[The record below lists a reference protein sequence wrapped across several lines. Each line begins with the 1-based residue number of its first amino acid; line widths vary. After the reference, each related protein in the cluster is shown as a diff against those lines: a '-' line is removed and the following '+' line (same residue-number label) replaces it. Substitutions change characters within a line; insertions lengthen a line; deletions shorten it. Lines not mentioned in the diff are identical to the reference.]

1 MSFRSKQQIIRQPDG
16 QYVKGRW
23 VKGGDTTMEIMAS
36 VQPATNDDTQN
47 LPEGK
52 RIERA
57 VRIYTDALLNV
68 DGADNNGDVLVWQG
82 RHYRVIA
89 VAPYRSNVIS
99 HYRYLAAEAER

>member
-1 MSFRSKQQIIRQPDG
+1 M
-16 QYVKGRW
+16 QY
-23 VKGGDTTMEIMAS
+23 S
-36 VQPATNDDTQN
+36 ATSAQTISRAELEAVANTHQVEFNADSA
-47 LPEGK
+47 EGK